1 MDAGVGG
8 EGAEVVGDGLEI
20 LGEAAVAA
28 EPGEGSFNHPAAR
41 QHDEAFHVVAPLDDL
56 EPQHG
61 DFGDG
66 GIDLMG
72 MVASVGPDKLQP
84 REAVANFF
92 EHESRAIAVLH
103 PGRVDDDAQ
112 RVDLAALHL
121 LSGVVAYAAIVTAPF
136 SADFIV
142 WLSITAA
149 VGLASRPRFSRKS
162 MCRLSQIAS
171 QTPSRLKLRK
181 ML

>member
-1 MDAGVGG
+1 LRPNQEKVRSTTQRR
-8 EGAEVVGDGLEI
+8 
-20 LGEAAVAA
+20 
-28 EPGEGSFNHPAAR
+28 GSTTL
-41 QHDEAFHVVAPLDDL
+41 HVVAPLDDL
-56 EPQHG
+56 KPQHG

-66 GIDLMG
+66 SIDLMG

-84 REAVANFF
+84 REAVANFV
-92 EHESRAIAVLH
+92 EHESRAITVLH
-103 PGRVDDDAQ
+103 PGRVDDDAHRQ
-112 RVDLAALHL
+112 ALGVDERVDLAALHL
-121 LSGVVAYAAIVTAPF
+121 LSGVVAYTAIVTAPF
-136 SADFIV
+136 SADFTV

-149 VGLASRPRFSRKS
+149 VGLASRPRFSRKF